1 MILQYPTKYST
12 DLVVRTTKCELF
24 SLLPDVIDNGEDRA
38 THNLDNG
45 LIMNNLTM

>member
-1 MILQYPTKYST
+1 
-12 DLVVRTTKCELF
+12 
-24 SLLPDVIDNGEDRA
+24 LPEVIDNGEVRA

>member
-1 MILQYPTKYST
+1 
-12 DLVVRTTKCELF
+12 
-24 SLLPDVIDNGEDRA
+24 VIDNGEVRA